1 MDDLPALLRSTTRT
15 TFFFLSMGCIGL
27 AIWPDYKPYFGGF
40 MIGTIGSLLGS
51 YHLAW
56 KTNRIAEHAVAG
68 RRSRSGFGFISRA
81 AIGVLTA
88 IVSVRVMEFNLPTT
102 AAGILALPLVTLLL
116 GLFTIRRLK
125 DGDSTDERGE
135 K

>member
-1 MDDLPALLRSTTRT
+1 MDDLPALLRRTTRT

-27 AIWPDYKPYFGGF
+27 AMWPDYKPYFGGF

-56 KTNRIAEHAVAG
+56 KTNRIADHAVAG

-88 IVSVRVMEFNLPTT
+88 VISVRVMEFNLPTT
-102 AAGILALPLVTLLL
+102 AAGILASPLVTLIL